1 MLLTFLGVYLITSNR
16 KEMHEALDTVLM
28 VDDQDEL
35 DEIELESSE
44 LEDTIGSS
52 SSLHGAARALLVVDE
67 GGGSSAVSSGGPS
80 SSSCSRELATSSSR
94 VDELS
99 LSSRPV
105 GAVTPTSPA
114 RASPGSMRSEA
125 AAAPAGLLVGA
136 STRETAAGA
145 QAHLTPAAAQPQPP
159 ASGAAATT
167 GRTSS
172 ASASDAISIS
182 SSISALEKQQLIDS
196 ASLPPS
202 RSAPSLARRPSRE
215 DTAARRDSWEGAAQ
229 GAQGAQ
235 GVQAVETPQP
245 RARRPSLSAI
255 RDALPSLHSTSC
267 NSQSPPLRPSD
278 ARPMTLPPEVAI
290 TLPGSGGVDPRESR
304 TARAASALTFGGLV
318 GGSTPSTFL
327 YDPAAH
333 HAEDKEYSKE
343 LEAAHAH
350 AHAQA
355 GGGGQGGGQ
364 GGTRSPTCSSG
375 ERKGREATAGDG
387 VSTSDKYKERIARA
401 RRRTADRFQGVLPL
415 TSPHALLSMDSERED
430 SPAYS
435 QREPRETA
443 EGADMPPTDA
453 AASAS
458 PGSEADA
465 RRAGKLAASGVGW
478 EVTAIA
484 DERL

>member
-1 MLLTFLGVYLITSNR
+1 
-16 KEMHEALDTVLM
+16 
-28 VDDQDEL
+28 
-35 DEIELESSE
+35 
-44 LEDTIGSS
+44 
-52 SSLHGAARALLVVDE
+52 
-67 GGGSSAVSSGGPS
+67 
-80 SSSCSRELATSSSR
+80 
-94 VDELS
+94 
-99 LSSRPV
+99 
-105 GAVTPTSPA
+105 
-114 RASPGSMRSEA
+114 MRSEA
-125 AAAPAGLLVGA
+125 AAAPAGPLVGA
-136 STRETAAGA
+136 PAREATAGTQA
-145 QAHLTPAAAQPQPP
+145 QLTPAAAQPQPP
-159 ASGAAATT
+159 ASGAAAATA
-167 GRTSS
+167 RTSS
-172 ASASDAISIS
+172 ASASDAISSS
-182 SSISALEKQQLIDS
+182 SSISASEKQQLIDS

-202 RSAPSLARRPSRE
+202 HSAPSLARRPSRE
-215 DTAARRDSWEGAAQ
+215 DAAVRRDSREG
-229 GAQGAQ
+229 GAPAAQ
-235 GVQAVETPQP
+235 GVQAAETPQP
-245 RARRPSLSAI
+245 RPRRPSLSSI
-255 RDALPSLHSTSC
+255 RDALPSLPSASC
-267 NSQSPPLRPSD
+267 SSHSPPLRPSD
-278 ARPMTLPPEVAI
+278 ARPVTSPPDAAI

-304 TARAASALTFGGLV
+304 SARAASALTFGGLV

-350 AHAQA
+350 AHAHAHAQA

-364 GGTRSPTCSSG
+364 SGARSPTCSSG
-375 ERKGREATAGDG
+375 ERKGREAPAGDG

-443 EGADMPPTDA
+443 EGTDMPPTDA

-458 PGSEADA
+458 PGSEGEGDA
-465 RRAGKLAASGVGW
+465 RRAGKAAASGVGR